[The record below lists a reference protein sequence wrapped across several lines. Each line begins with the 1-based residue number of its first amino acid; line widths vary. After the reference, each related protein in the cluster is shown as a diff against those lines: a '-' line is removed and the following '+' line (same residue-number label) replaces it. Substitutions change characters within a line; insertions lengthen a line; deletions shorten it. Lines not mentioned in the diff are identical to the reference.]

1 MANDNLMG
9 VLPFVAARKPER
21 DRIKNAVFLNLVP
34 GSPAHRAAFSAIA
47 LTTVARES
55 VRREKR
61 VAGAVLSAID
71 AISAGDSAAT
81 AFTAQPALRDLS
93 PDDLATRFT
102 DSFGTPGEGTGSSV
116 GSSGNNDVKALWTA
130 LDLATEMLIEAIGR
144 SKGSL
149 FTVDEAREYDDYL
162 DLLSGA
168 KRDEIV
174 KPASD

>member
-21 DRIKNAVFLNLVP
+21 DRIKNAAILNLVP
-34 GSPAHRAAFSAIA
+34 GSPANRAAFSAIA

-55 VRREKR
+55 VRRERR
-61 VAGAVLSAID
+61 VAGAMLGALEAIR
-71 AISAGDSAAT
+71 SGDSAAT

-102 DSFGTPGEGTGSSV
+102 DSFGAPRGSSSA
-116 GSSGNNDVKALWTA
+116 GSVTDKDLWAA

-144 SKGSL
+144 AKGTL
-149 FTVDEAREYDDYL
+149 FTTDEAEKYDDYL
-162 DLLSGA
+162 DLVSGDQ
-168 KRDEIV
+168 RDRIV
-174 KPASD
+174 QP